1 MFNITGN
8 IMSELD
14 GLYQVT
20 STTNYQGPLEKQSD
34 GKTEI
39 RNGQTH
45 RRDAANVLWTST
57 FKVISPTE
65 VEMISL
71 ADPKDA
77 DPDFA
82 LTKVNGEPTREIV
95 EYRTVLKYARKD
107 DDKIQL
113 SGTIQYGNEVVFLTM
128 RRIGS

>member
-1 MFNITGN
+1 
-8 IMSELD
+8 MSELD

-20 STTNYQGPLEKQSD
+20 STTNYQGPLEKRSD
-34 GKTEI
+34 GQTEI

-57 FKVISPTE
+57 FRVLSPTE

-71 ADPKDA
+71 ADPREAKG
-77 DPDFA
+77 DFA
-82 LTKVNGEPTREIV
+82 LTKPNGEPTREPV
-95 EYRTVLKYARKD
+95 EYRTILKYARK

-113 SGTIQYGNEVVFLTM
+113 SGTIEYGNEVVFLTM
-128 RRIGS
+128 RRIGA